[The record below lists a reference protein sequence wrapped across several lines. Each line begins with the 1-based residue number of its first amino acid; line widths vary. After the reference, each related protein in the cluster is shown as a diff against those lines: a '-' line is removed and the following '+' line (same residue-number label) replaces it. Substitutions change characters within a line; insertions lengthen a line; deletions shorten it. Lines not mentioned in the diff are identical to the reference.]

1 MNIILLDKENV
12 KEINDI
18 EVIEDT
24 KLYIVNLDSNY
35 KVNINLLDN
44 TKLEVFDF
52 NLSNKS
58 VEFIINQNNNTS
70 FIYNHSFKINGDYNL
85 NMVANILGNDNT
97 NKINIYGISN
107 GDAKLIVDG
116 IVKNGT
122 KNNILDENIKVLTI
136 GGKCFTRPMMHI
148 NVKEC
153 IANHNTAISN
163 VRDDEVFYLMSKG
176 LDKDTSIKLIS
187 DGYLYGLFKNEEEFY
202 NKIDKEG

>member
-58 VEFIINQNNNTS
+58 VEFVINQNNNTS

-85 NMVANILGNDNT
+85 NMVANILGDDNT
-97 NKINIYGISN
+97 NKINIY
-107 GDAKLIVDG
+107 
-116 IVKNGT
+116 
-122 KNNILDENIKVLTI
+122 
-136 GGKCFTRPMMHI
+136 C
-148 NVKEC
+148 
-153 IANHNTAISN
+153 ISN
-163 VRDDEVFYLMSKG
+163 VGLGRALSLPATDLMTSYSVSIICCFCCLLTIFWTVFRR
-176 LDKDTSIKLIS
+176 I
-187 DGYLYGLFKNEEEFY
+187 FKR
-202 NKIDKEG
+202 